1 MPMSVNLNER
11 RNAGILLA
19 LIVATVVVTAAGIAW
34 LRGQQEPLIVE
45 VAYAASI
52 LIVALVAYDKL
63 LVR

>member
-1 MPMSVNLNER
+1 MSVNLNER

>member
-1 MPMSVNLNER
+1 MSANLNEQ
-11 RNAGILLA
+11 RNVGILLA

-52 LIVALVAYDKL
+52 LIAALFAYDKM
-63 LVR
+63 LVQ

>member
-1 MPMSVNLNER
+1 MSVSLNER